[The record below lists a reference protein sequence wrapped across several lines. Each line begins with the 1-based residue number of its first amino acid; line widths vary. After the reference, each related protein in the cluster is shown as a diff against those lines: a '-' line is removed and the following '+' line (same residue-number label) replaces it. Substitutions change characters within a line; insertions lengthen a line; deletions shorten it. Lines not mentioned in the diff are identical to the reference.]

1 MESMHTIV
9 IILLFFN
16 RTIISMSEQQ
26 EGSESQSAVRE
37 VFIVKRS
44 TKMDSDEYVSVQLK
58 SSDDSIEQLLE
69 KAKAAS
75 ILNPPQKSVTTKGVQ

>member
-1 MESMHTIV
+1 
-9 IILLFFN
+9 
-16 RTIISMSEQQ
+16 MSEQQ
-26 EGSESQSAVRE
+26 QSSESQSAIRE

-75 ILNPPQKSVTTKGVQ
+75 ILNAPQKSVTTKGVQ

>member
-1 MESMHTIV
+1 
-9 IILLFFN
+9 
-16 RTIISMSEQQ
+16 MSEQQ

-58 SSDDSIEQLLE
+58 SSDDSIEKLLK
-69 KAKAAS
+69 KAVIAS
-75 ILNPPQKSVTTKGVQ
+75 VLNVPQKSVTTKGVQ

>member
-1 MESMHTIV
+1 
-9 IILLFFN
+9 
-16 RTIISMSEQQ
+16 MSEQQ

-69 KAKAAS
+69 KAKNAS
-75 ILNPPQKSVTTKGVQ
+75 ILNAPQKSVTTKGVQ

>member
-1 MESMHTIV
+1 MNL
-9 IILLFFN
+9 ILLFFN
-16 RTIISMSEQQ
+16 RTIIPMSEQQ

-58 SSDDSIEQLLE
+58 SSEDSIEKLLK
-69 KAKAAS
+69 KAVLAS
-75 ILNPPQKSVTTKGVQ
+75 VLNTPQKSITTKGVQ